1 MEKAVIATN
10 TAPAAIGPYSQA
22 IRMGNMVFLSG
33 QIPLHPATG
42 EIVQGDIKVQ
52 TRQVLENLKC
62 ILEAA
67 GSSLDKV
74 VKTTIFMKDLNDY
87 AAVND
92 VYREYFPHKPPARA
106 AVQAAKLPRDA
117 GVEIEAIAFS
127 G

>member
-10 TAPAAIGPYSQA
+10 KAPAAIGPYSQA

-42 EIVQGDIKVQ
+42 EIVAGDIKVQ
-52 TRQVLENLKC
+52 TRQVLENVKC

-67 GSSLDKV
+67 GSSLDQV

-87 AAVND
+87 AAVNA
-92 VYREYFPHKPPARA
+92 VYQEFFPKEPPARA
-106 AVQAAKLPRDA
+106 AVQAARLPRDA
-117 GVEIEAIAFS
+117 GVEIETIAFCA
-127 G
+127 

>member
-1 MEKAVIATN
+1 MEKAVIATSK
-10 TAPAAIGPYSQA
+10 APAAIGPYSQA
-22 IRMGNMVFLSG
+22 IRVGTLVFLSG
-33 QIPLHPATG
+33 QIPLFPATG
-42 EIVQGDIKVQ
+42 EIVQGDIRVQ
-52 TRQVLENLKC
+52 TRQVLENVKQ

-74 VKTTIFMKDLNDY
+74 VKTTVFMKDLNDY

-92 VYREYFPHKPPARA
+92 VYQEYFPHKPPARA

-117 GVEIEAIAFS
+117 GVEIEAIAYS